1 MPQTPDQ
8 PTTTQK
14 QNRPEKW
21 PASIA
26 HQFGNSLL
34 GVKVLL
40 EDFYERS
47 ELSSEDTELLD
58 IAIKECSRMQS
69 MIDDIQKFCE
79 NGATDTAR
87 TSEQE

>member
-8 PTTTQK
+8 PTATHK
-14 QNRPEKW
+14 QSRPEKW

-40 EDFYERS
+40 QDFYERS

-69 MIDDIQKFCE
+69 MIDDLQKFCE
-79 NGATDTAR
+79 NGAADATQRSD
-87 TSEQE
+87 QE